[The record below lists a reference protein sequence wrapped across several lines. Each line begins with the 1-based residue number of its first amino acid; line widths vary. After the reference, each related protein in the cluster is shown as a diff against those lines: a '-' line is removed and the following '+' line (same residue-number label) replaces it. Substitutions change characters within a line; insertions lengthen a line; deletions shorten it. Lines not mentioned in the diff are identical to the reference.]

1 MLKKLLYI
9 AVLGLAVTSCSE
21 DVMNKI
27 NEDHNHPQPGAV
39 NARFQVTDA
48 VISTAYTTWGGAYA

>member
-39 NARFQVTDA
+39 NARF
-48 VISTAYTTWGGAYA
+48 